1 MHAKYKFTAC
11 SSTISFSVINYTQA
25 SDKLVKNELS
35 LIEIK
40 VIYEAYLYLDQNKRK
55 KSIIYKAIVGVIKN
69 KSLNREDS
77 EDILSE
83 ALYLLRK
90 ALKYFETD
98 RLFNFNAYAI
108 TFIRESIKQYRSK

>member
-1 MHAKYKFTAC
+1 MK
-11 SSTISFSVINYTQA
+11 
-25 SDKLVKNELS
+25 
-35 LIEIK
+35 
-40 VIYEAYLYLDQNKRK
+40 AYLYLDQNKRK

-90 ALKYFETD
+90 ASLKYFETD

-108 TFIRESIKQYRSK
+108 TFIRKV